1 MAAESDCESD
11 PSGQVAQTAV
21 PGLKVPTSVLV
32 VHISF
37 RVSGVRSMHC
47 QFVTGCGY
55 LVVGFTVTLSVIPII
70 ELVL

>member
-21 PGLKVPTSVLV
+21 PGLKVPISVLV

-37 RVSGVRSMHC
+37 RVSGVRSMHR
-47 QFVTGCGY
+47 QFVTSCY
-55 LVVGFTVTLSVIPII
+55 LVVGFTVTLAVIPMI
-70 ELVL
+70 ELEL